1 MDLIAVTGVT
11 GVLGSR
17 IAENLNRLGR
27 PLRLIARDPSR
38 VPEDLEGEVVAGDYN
53 DEAQMTAA
61 FSGAGTVFL
70 VSGREAEDRLEH
82 HRRAV
87 TAATVA
93 GVDKIVYT
101 SFLGAG
107 PRATFVLARQHF
119 QTEELIRAT
128 GARFVILRDAMYTD
142 FIPYIAGEDG
152 VIRGPAGAGES
163 SWVTRDD
170 IAAAATQVLITA
182 DHDDSTLDITGPEA
196 VSMAETAKRLSRHIG
211 RSISYHD
218 EAEEEAYASRAS
230 FNAPDW
236 EVEGWVTSYQAIA
249 GGELATV
256 SNAVEILTG
265 RRPESIEDF
274 LTAHPESYQHLL
286 S

>member
-17 IAENLNRLGR
+17 IAENLTRLGR
-27 PLRLIARDPSR
+27 PLRLIARDPAR
-38 VPEDLEGEVVAGDYN
+38 VPESLEGEVVAGDYN

-61 FSGAGTVFL
+61 FSGVGTVFM
-70 VSGREAEDRLEH
+70 VSGREAQDRLQH

-87 TAATVA
+87 TAATAA
-93 GVDKIVYT
+93 GVGKIVYT
-101 SFLGAG
+101 SFLGAD

-119 QTEELIRAT
+119 QTEEFIRAS
-128 GARFVILRDAMYTD
+128 GARFVILRDSMYAD
-142 FIPYIAGEDG
+142 FIPYFAGRDG
-152 VIRGPAGAGES
+152 VIRGPAGDGET

-170 IAAAATQVLITA
+170 IAAVATQVLITT

-196 VSMAETAKRLSRHIG
+196 VSMAETAERLSRHIG
-211 RSISYHD
+211 RPITYYD
-218 EAEEEAYASRAS
+218 ETEEEAYASRAS
-230 FNAPDW
+230 FDAPDW

-249 GGELATV
+249 KGELATV
-256 SNAVEILTG
+256 SGAVENLTG
-265 RRPESIEDF
+265 RRPQSIEDF
-274 LTAHPESYQHLL
+274 LTAHPETYQHLL

>member
-1 MDLIAVTGVT
+1 MAVTGVT

-17 IAENLNRLGR
+17 VAANLNRLGR

-38 VPEDLEGEVVAGDYN
+38 VPESLEGEVVAGDYN

-61 FSGAGTVFL
+61 FSGVGTVFL

-87 TAATVA
+87 AAATAAGVA
-93 GVDKIVYT
+93 KIVYT
-101 SFLGAG
+101 SFLGAH

-119 QTEELIRAT
+119 HTEEFIRAS
-128 GARFVILRDAMYTD
+128 GARFVVLRDSMYTD
-142 FIPYIAGEDG
+142 FIPYFAGRDG
-152 VIRGPAGAGES
+152 VIRGPAGDGET

-170 IAAAATQVLITA
+170 IAAAATQALITP
-182 DHDDSTLDITGPEA
+182 DHDNSTLAVTGPEA
-196 VSMAETAKRLSRHIG
+196 VSMAETAERLSRHIG
-211 RSISYHD
+211 RPISYHD
-218 EAEEEAYASRAS
+218 ETEAEAYASRAS
-230 FNAPDW
+230 FDAPDW
-236 EVEGWVTSYQAIA
+236 EVAGWVTSYQAIA
-249 GGELATV
+249 KGELATV
-256 SNAVEILTG
+256 SGAVEDLTG
-265 RRPESIEDF
+265 RRPQSIEDF